1 MDFLAYD
8 ILDLQCILEPRCLDE
23 FPNLKDFLTRFE
35 VIPMLPLVFMSLL
48 LPFPDTF
55 LCVCML
61 NCFSHVQLFVTLQTV
76 ACQAPLSMG
85 LSREEYWSGLLC
97 PPPGDLPSPKIKPAS
112 LSSPA
117 LIDEFFITRCATWEA
132 WMIS

>member
-8 ILDLQCILEPRCLDE
+8 ILDLQRVFEPRCLDE

-35 VIPMLPLVFMSLL
+35 VIPMIPLVFMSLPP
-48 LPFPDTF
+48 PFPDAF
-55 LCVCML
+55 LGVCML
-61 NCFSHVQLFVTLQTV
+61 SCFSRVQLFVTLQTV

-85 LSREEYWSGLLC
+85 LSRQEYRSGLLC
-97 PPPGDLPSPKIKPAS
+97 PPSGDLPSPKIEPAS

-117 LIDEFFITRCATWEA
+117 LVDEFFITSATWEA